1 LSGPLAPAERR
12 PFSPTRSWNPV
23 TGCTHRCTY
32 CWAMRLIETKLKD
45 HPKYRNGFS
54 PTLHPEELS
63 RRFTARD
70 VVFVVDMGDL
80 FSEGVPDDWIRAVL
94 RRARESPARY
104 LFLTKN
110 PARYHRFLEEFPRSS
125 VLGATIETNRDDL
138 AMSVSRAPP
147 PSQRYKAMRDLPWP
161 HKYVSIEP
169 VMEFDLEEL
178 ALWVEEI
185 RPVSVHV
192 GYDNWNSRLPEPPL
206 WKVRALIE
214 RVSRVAPVTVGSLR
228 EPWYYAWARSRGLS
242 TYRPP

>member
-1 LSGPLAPAERR
+1 
-12 PFSPTRSWNPV
+12 
-23 TGCTHRCTY
+23 
-32 CWAMRLIETKLKD
+32 
-45 HPKYRNGFS
+45 
-54 PTLHPEELS
+54 
-63 RRFTARD
+63 
-70 VVFVVDMGDL
+70 
-80 FSEGVPDDWIRAVL
+80 
-94 RRARESPARY
+94 
-104 LFLTKN
+104 
-110 PARYHRFLEEFPRSS
+110 

-178 ALWVEEI
+178 ASWVEEI